1 MSSVASGS
9 LGHSA
14 AYPRR
19 HARFPPVILE
29 FDELHRR
36 GHFVEYRGVRML
48 VVDGSELRTAE
59 DIDALAG
66 HVGPLIQGEPKG
78 SVRIVLD
85 VTGLRFDR
93 RSVTSIKKIFVDSQ
107 PWIRASSLVGV
118 SGLQRV
124 LLQILNQVAKRE
136 RPLFDTVDAAKDWL
150 ATQQ

>member
-1 MSSVASGS
+1 M
-9 LGHSA
+9 LD
-14 AYPRR
+14 
-19 HARFPPVILE
+19 

-48 VVDGSELRTAE
+48 LVDGSELRTAE

-66 HVGPLIQGEPKG
+66 HVGPLITAEPKA
-78 SVRIVLD
+78 SVRILLN

-93 RSVTSIKKIFVDSQ
+93 KSIVGIKRIFVDSQ
-107 PWIRASSLVGV
+107 PWIRASCLVGV
-118 SGLQRV
+118 AGLQRV

-136 RPLFDTVDAAKDWL
+136 RPLFDTVEQAKEWL

>member
-1 MSSVASGS
+1 M
-9 LGHSA
+9 LD
-14 AYPRR
+14 
-19 HARFPPVILE
+19 

-48 VVDGSELRTAE
+48 LVDGSELRSAD
-59 DIDALAG
+59 DIDALAA

-78 SVRIVLD
+78 SVRIALNVS
-85 VTGLRFDR
+85 GLRFDR
-93 RSVTSIKKIFVDSQ
+93 QSIVSIKKIFADSQ

-118 SGLQRV
+118 AGLQRV

-150 ATQQ
+150 ATQ